1 MQPNVNQISF
11 FKLWIQT
18 LIYQRFT
25 PSSFKAIGI
34 IKLEFMAKDNSLGYG
49 GWFSLSRWTLGPL
62 SFLYLVILFWYEK
75 LTEGMEGVGG
85 Q

>member
-1 MQPNVNQISF
+1 
-11 FKLWIQT
+11 
-18 LIYQRFT
+18 
-25 PSSFKAIGI
+25 
-34 IKLEFMAKDNSLGYG
+34 MAKDNSLGYG